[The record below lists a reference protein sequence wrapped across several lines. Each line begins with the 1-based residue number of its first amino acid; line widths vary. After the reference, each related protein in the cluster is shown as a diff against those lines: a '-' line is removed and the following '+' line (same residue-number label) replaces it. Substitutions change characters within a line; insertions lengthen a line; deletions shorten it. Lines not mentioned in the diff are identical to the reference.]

1 MKRIATALLL
11 STIAAAPAFA
21 ANQGGYV
28 AADLGQAVFSG
39 ADFAGPNANVSF
51 PNPGTIHLTGG
62 YHFNQNLGLEGG
74 LVAVGDS
81 SVTTI
86 AFGASATETLKT
98 SALYVAAVGIL
109 PISSKFDLFGK
120 VGLANTK
127 MDYTSTGTLFN
138 NLSVSGS
145 KTNVMF
151 GLGGQ
156 VNFNQH
162 WGLRV
167 QYENFGK
174 TDLAFPAGW
183 VAATAATKSIGL
195 STFTVGGIYNF

>member
-11 STIAAAPAFA
+11 STVVAAPAFA

-28 AADLGQAVFSG
+28 AVDVGQAAFSG
-39 ADFAGPNANVSF
+39 ADFAGPNSNVNF
-51 PNPGTIHLTGG
+51 LNPGTLHLTGG

-74 LVAVGDS
+74 LVANADS

-86 AFGASATETLKT
+86 GFGASSTETLKS
-98 SALYVAAVGIL
+98 SALYVAAVGTL
-109 PISSKFDLFGK
+109 PISSKFDLFGE
-120 VGLANTK
+120 VGLASTK
-127 MDYTSTGTLFN
+127 IDYTSTGNLFG

-151 GLGGQ
+151 GLGGRI
-156 VNFNQH
+156 NFSQH
-162 WGLRV
+162 WGMRIK
-167 QYENFGK
+167 YENFGK

-183 VAATAATKSIGL
+183 LAATATTKSIGL
-195 STFTVGGIYNF
+195 STFTVGGIYSF